1 MNGVR
6 TMPIAIGCVLWS
18 VILLAGALLTGCD
31 AKGVSGAS
39 TGPVADA
46 AMPVT
51 VATATREDV
60 PIQVQ
65 AIGWA
70 EAYATVTI
78 RPQVEGQLTEIHFTE
93 GQHVKIGDL
102 LFTIDP
108 RPFVAALRLSEANLL
123 KDQALA
129 QDAERE
135 ANRVTDLFAK
145 NMAADRERDQARA
158 NSDAVRAQVQADQ
171 AAVENAKLRLEYC
184 TIRSPIDG
192 RAGAR
197 LVDVGNI
204 VEANKTA
211 LVTVNQIS
219 PIFVTYSVAER
230 HLSLIKQQMQ
240 AVPLAVEARFADEP
254 SDPIIGRLAFVDNQV
269 DTLTGMVRLKA
280 TFPNED
286 HRLWPGRFVNVAL
299 TISKQQDAVVVPTS
313 AVQTGQ
319 RGTFVFV
326 VRGDSTVEMRPVSVG
341 ANVHERTVL
350 SEGVQAG
357 EVVVTDGQL
366 RLTPGVKV
374 RSKANANA
382 EAASQP

>member
-6 TMPIAIGCVLWS
+6 TVPIAIGCVLWS
-18 VILLAGALLTGCD
+18 VALLAGALSTGCD
-31 AKGVSGAS
+31 AKGVSRAS
-39 TGPVADA
+39 TGADADA
-46 AMPVT
+46 AMPVV
-51 VATATREDV
+51 VATAMREDV

-78 RPQVEGQLTEIHFTE
+78 RPQIEGQLTEIHFTE
-93 GQHVKIGDL
+93 GQQVKIGDL

-108 RPFVAALRLSEANLL
+108 RPFVAALRLAEANLL

-135 ANRVTDLFAK
+135 ADRVADLFTK
-145 NMAADRERDQARA
+145 NVAADRERDQARA

-219 PIFVTYSVAER
+219 PIFVTFSVAER

-240 AVPLAVEARFADEP
+240 TAPLAVEARFADEP

-341 ANVHERTVL
+341 ANVHEQTVL

-366 RLTPGVKV
+366 RLTPGAKV
-374 RSKANANA
+374 RSKTSANA

>member
-18 VILLAGALLTGCD
+18 VILLAGALSTGCD

-39 TGPVADA
+39 TGPDADA

-51 VATATREDV
+51 VASATREDV

-93 GQHVKIGDL
+93 GQQVKIGDL

-135 ANRVTDLFAK
+135 ANRVTDLFTK

-219 PIFVTYSVAER
+219 PIFVTFSVAER

-240 AVPLAVEARFADEP
+240 AAPLAVEARFADEAG
-254 SDPIIGRLAFVDNQV
+254 DPIIGRLAFVDNQV

-280 TFPNED
+280 AFPNED

-299 TISKQQDAVVVPTS
+299 TISKQNDAVVVPTS

>member
-1 MNGVR
+1 MTLRGITPV
-6 TMPIAIGCVLWS
+6 AIGCVLRS
-18 VILLAGALLTGCD
+18 VVFSTGALLIGCD

-39 TGPVADA
+39 SAAVADA

-93 GQHVKIGDL
+93 GQQVKIGDL

-108 RPFVAALRLSEANLL
+108 RPFTAALRLAEANLL
-123 KDQALA
+123 KNQALA
-129 QDAERE
+129 KDAERE

-145 NMAADRERDQARA
+145 DMAADRERDQARA
-158 NSDAVRAQVQADQ
+158 NADAVLAQVQADQ
-171 AAVENAKLRLEYC
+171 AMVENAKLRLEYC

-192 RAGAR
+192 RVGAR

-219 PIFVTYSVAER
+219 PIFVTFSVAER
-230 HLSLIKQQMQ
+230 LLSLIKQQMQ
-240 AVPLAVEARFADEP
+240 AAPLAVDVRFADEP

-280 TFPNED
+280 VFPNED

-299 TISKQQDAVVVPTS
+299 TIAMQHDSVVVPTA

-341 ANVHERTVL
+341 ANVQERTVL
-350 SEGVQAG
+350 SDGVQTG

-366 RLTPGVKV
+366 RLTPGAKV
-374 RSKANANA
+374 QSKAKANA

>member
-6 TMPIAIGCVLWS
+6 TVPIAIGCVLWS
-18 VILLAGALLTGCD
+18 VFLLAGALLTGCD
-31 AKGVSGAS
+31 TKGVSGAPA
-39 TGPVADA
+39 GADADA

-51 VATATREDV
+51 VASATREDV

-93 GQHVKIGDL
+93 GQQVKIGDL

-219 PIFVTYSVAER
+219 PIFVTFSVAER

-240 AVPLAVEARFADEP
+240 AASLAVETRFADEP

-280 TFPNED
+280 TFPNAD

-299 TISKQQDAVVVPTS
+299 TISKQNDAVVVPTS

>member
-6 TMPIAIGCVLWS
+6 RMPIAIRCVLRIVVLS
-18 VILLAGALLTGCD
+18 AGALLTGCD
-31 AKGVSGAS
+31 AKGVSGPSA
-39 TGPVADA
+39 GADA
-46 AMPVT
+46 AMPVV
-51 VATATREDV
+51 VATASREDV

-93 GQHVKIGDL
+93 GQQVKIGDP

-129 QDAERE
+129 EDAVRE

-158 NSDAVRAQVQADQ
+158 NSDAVQAQVQADQ

-184 TIRSPIDG
+184 TIHSPIGG

-219 PIFVTYSVAER
+219 PIFVTFSVAER
-230 HLSLIKQQMQ
+230 HLSLIKQEMQ
-240 AVPLAVEARFADEP
+240 AAPLAVETQFADES

-269 DTLTGMVRLKA
+269 DMLTGMVRLKA

-350 SEGVQAG
+350 SEGVLAG

-366 RLTPGVKV
+366 RLTPGAKV

-382 EAASQP
+382 EAVSKP

>member
-1 MNGVR
+1 MNLR
-6 TMPIAIGCVLWS
+6 RMMPIAIGCVLRI
-18 VILLAGALLTGCD
+18 VILLASSLSTGCD

-39 TGPVADA
+39 TGADA

-51 VATATREDV
+51 IATATRDDV
-60 PIQVQ
+60 PVQVQ

-93 GQHVKIGDL
+93 GQQVKIGDL

-123 KDQALA
+123 KNQALA

-135 ANRVTDLFAK
+135 ANRVTDLFTK

-171 AAVENAKLRLEYC
+171 AAVENATLHLEYC

-219 PIFVTYSVAER
+219 PIFATFSVAER

-240 AVPLAVEARFADEP
+240 AAPLTVEARFADEP

-326 VRGDSTVEMRPVSVG
+326 VRGDSTVDMRPVSVG

>member
-1 MNGVR
+1 
-6 TMPIAIGCVLWS
+6 
-18 VILLAGALLTGCD
+18 LTGCD
-31 AKGVSGAS
+31 AKSVSSPSAG
-39 TGPVADA
+39 TDA
-46 AMPVT
+46 AMPVA
-51 VATATREDV
+51 VATASREDV

-93 GQHVKIGDL
+93 GQQIKIGDL

-129 QDAERE
+129 EDAERE
-135 ANRVTDLFAK
+135 ASRVTDLFAK

-184 TIRSPIDG
+184 TILSPIGG

-219 PIFVTYSVAER
+219 PIFVTFSVAER
-230 HLSLIKQQMQ
+230 HLSLIKQEMQ
-240 AVPLAVEARFADEP
+240 AAPLTVETQFADES

-269 DTLTGMVRLKA
+269 DMLTGMVRLKA

-366 RLTPGVKV
+366 RLTPGAKV
-374 RSKANANA
+374 RSKANANT
-382 EAASQP
+382 EAASQR

>member
-1 MNGVR
+1 MNDVR

-18 VILLAGALLTGCD
+18 VILLAGALSTGCD

-39 TGPVADA
+39 TGPGADA

-51 VATATREDV
+51 VASATREDV

-93 GQHVKIGDL
+93 GQQVKIGDL

-135 ANRVTDLFAK
+135 ANRVTDLFTK

-219 PIFVTYSVAER
+219 PIFVTFSVAER

-240 AVPLAVEARFADEP
+240 AAPLAVEARFADEAG
-254 SDPIIGRLAFVDNQV
+254 DPIIGRLAFVDNQV

-280 TFPNED
+280 AFPNED

-319 RGTFVFV
+319 RGTFVFI
-326 VRGDSTVEMRPVSVG
+326 VRADSTVEMRPVSVG

-350 SEGVQAG
+350 SEGVLAG

>member
-6 TMPIAIGCVLWS
+6 TMPIAIRCVLRI
-18 VILLAGALLTGCD
+18 VILSTGALLTGCD
-31 AKGVSGAS
+31 AKGVSGPSA
-39 TGPVADA
+39 GADA
-46 AMPVT
+46 AMPVV
-51 VATATREDV
+51 VATASREDV

-93 GQHVKIGDL
+93 GQQVKIGDL

-135 ANRVTDLFAK
+135 ANRVTDLFTK

-158 NSDAVRAQVQADQ
+158 NSDAVQAQVQADQ

-184 TIRSPIDG
+184 TIRSPIGG

-219 PIFVTYSVAER
+219 PIFVTFSVAER
-230 HLSLIKQQMQ
+230 HLSLLKQQMQ
-240 AVPLAVEARFADEP
+240 AAPLTVETRFADEP

-269 DTLTGMVRLKA
+269 DMLTGMVRLKA
-280 TFPNED
+280 VFPNED

-299 TISKQQDAVVVPTS
+299 TISKKQDAVVVPTS

-366 RLTPGVKV
+366 RLTPGAKV
-374 RSKANANA
+374 RSKANA
-382 EAASQP
+382 EGTSQP

>member
-6 TMPIAIGCVLWS
+6 TMPIAIGCVPWS
-18 VILLAGALLTGCD
+18 VVLLAGALLTGCEG
-31 AKGVSGAS
+31 KGVSGAS
-39 TGPVADA
+39 TGADADA
-46 AMPVT
+46 AMPVAL
-51 VATATREDV
+51 ATAMREDV

-93 GQHVKIGDL
+93 GQQVKIGDL

-108 RPFVAALRLSEANLL
+108 RPFVAALRLAEANLL
-123 KDQALA
+123 KNQALA

-135 ANRVTDLFAK
+135 ANRVADLFTK

-171 AAVENAKLRLEYC
+171 AVVENAKLRLEYC
-184 TIRSPIDG
+184 TIHSPIDG
-192 RAGAR
+192 RTGAR

-211 LVTVNQIS
+211 LVTLNQLS
-219 PIFVTYSVAER
+219 PSYVAFSVAER

-240 AVPLAVEARFADEP
+240 AAPLAVEARFADEP

-280 TFPNED
+280 TFSNED

-319 RGTFVFV
+319 RGAFVFV
-326 VRGDSTVEMRPVSVG
+326 VRGDSTVELRPVTVG
-341 ANVHERTVL
+341 ANVHEQTVL
-350 SEGVQAG
+350 AEGVQAG
-357 EVVVTDGQL
+357 EVIVTDGQL
-366 RLTPGVKV
+366 RLTPGAKV

>member
-1 MNGVR
+1 
-6 TMPIAIGCVLWS
+6 
-18 VILLAGALLTGCD
+18 VILLAGALSTGCE

-39 TGPVADA
+39 TGPDADA

-51 VATATREDV
+51 IASATREDV

-93 GQHVKIGDL
+93 GQQVKIGDL

-135 ANRVTDLFAK
+135 ANRVTDLFTK

-192 RAGAR
+192 RAGVR

-240 AVPLAVEARFADEP
+240 AAPLAVEARFADEP

>member
-1 MNGVR
+1 MNLR
-6 TMPIAIGCVLWS
+6 RMMPIAIGCVLGS
-18 VILLAGALLTGCD
+18 VILLAGALSTGCE

-39 TGPVADA
+39 TGPDADA

-60 PIQVQ
+60 PVQVQ

-93 GQHVKIGDL
+93 GQQIKIGDL

-158 NSDAVRAQVQADQ
+158 NSDAVRAQVQADE

-192 RAGAR
+192 RAGVR

-211 LVTVNQIS
+211 LVTLNQIS
-219 PIFVTYSVAER
+219 PIFVTFSVAER

-240 AVPLAVEARFADEP
+240 AAPLAVETRFADEP

-319 RGTFVFV
+319 HGTFVFV

>member
-1 MNGVR
+1 
-6 TMPIAIGCVLWS
+6 
-18 VILLAGALLTGCD
+18 
-31 AKGVSGAS
+31 
-39 TGPVADA
+39 
-46 AMPVT
+46 
-51 VATATREDV
+51 
-60 PIQVQ
+60 
-65 AIGWA
+65 
-70 EAYATVTI
+70 
-78 RPQVEGQLTEIHFTE
+78 
-93 GQHVKIGDL
+93 
-102 LFTIDP
+102 
-108 RPFVAALRLSEANLL
+108 
-123 KDQALA
+123 
-129 QDAERE
+129 
-135 ANRVTDLFAK
+135 
-145 NMAADRERDQARA
+145 
-158 NSDAVRAQVQADQ
+158 
-171 AAVENAKLRLEYC
+171 
-184 TIRSPIDG
+184 
-192 RAGAR
+192 
-197 LVDVGNI
+197 
-204 VEANKTA
+204 
-211 LVTVNQIS
+211 
-219 PIFVTYSVAER
+219 VAER

-240 AVPLAVEARFADEP
+240 AAPLAVEVRFADEP

-280 TFPNED
+280 AFPNED

>member
-1 MNGVR
+1 MNLR
-6 TMPIAIGCVLWS
+6 RMMPITIGCVLRI
-18 VILLAGALLTGCD
+18 VILLAGALSTGCE

-39 TGPVADA
+39 TGPGA

-51 VATATREDV
+51 IATATREDV
-60 PIQVQ
+60 PVQVQ

-93 GQHVKIGDL
+93 GQQVKIGDL

-135 ANRVTDLFAK
+135 ANRVTDLFTK

-171 AAVENAKLRLEYC
+171 AAVENATLRLEYC

-219 PIFVTYSVAER
+219 PIFVTFSVAER

-240 AVPLAVEARFADEP
+240 AAPLTVEARFADEP

-280 TFPNED
+280 AFPNED

-299 TISKQQDAVVVPTS
+299 TISKQQDVVVVPTS

>member
-6 TMPIAIGCVLWS
+6 TVPIAIGCVLWS

-31 AKGVSGAS
+31 TKGVSGAS
-39 TGPVADA
+39 TGPDADA

-51 VATATREDV
+51 IATATREDV
-60 PIQVQ
+60 PVQVQ

-93 GQHVKIGDL
+93 GQQVKIGDL

-184 TIRSPIDG
+184 TIRSPING

-219 PIFVTYSVAER
+219 PIFVTFSVAER

-240 AVPLAVEARFADEP
+240 AAPLAVEARFADEAG
-254 SDPIIGRLAFVDNQV
+254 DPIIGQLAFVDNQV

-280 TFPNED
+280 AFPNED

-299 TISKQQDAVVVPTS
+299 TISKQNDAVVVPTS

-366 RLTPGVKV
+366 RLTPGAKV

>member
-18 VILLAGALLTGCD
+18 VILLAGALSTGCD
-31 AKGVSGAS
+31 AKGVSGVS
-39 TGPVADA
+39 TGPDADA

-51 VATATREDV
+51 VATAMREDV

-78 RPQVEGQLTEIHFTE
+78 RPQIEGQLTEIHFTE
-93 GQHVKIGDL
+93 GQQVKIGDL

-108 RPFVAALRLSEANLL
+108 RPFVAALRLAEANLL

-135 ANRVTDLFAK
+135 ADRVADLFTK
-145 NMAADRERDQARA
+145 NVAADRERDQARA

-219 PIFVTYSVAER
+219 PIFVTFSVAER

-240 AVPLAVEARFADEP
+240 TAPLAVEARFADEP

>member
-1 MNGVR
+1 MNLR
-6 TMPIAIGCVLWS
+6 RMMPIAIGCMPWS
-18 VILLAGALLTGCD
+18 VILFASALLFGCD
-31 AKGVSGAS
+31 AKGVSGPAA
-39 TGPVADA
+39 GGDADA
-46 AMPVT
+46 AMPVA
-51 VATATREDV
+51 VATAVREDI

-70 EAYATVTI
+70 EAHATVTI

-93 GQHVKIGDL
+93 GQQVKFGDL

-129 QDAERE
+129 EDAEKE
-135 ANRVTDLFAK
+135 ANRVTDLFTK

-158 NSDAVRAQVQADQ
+158 NSDAVKAQVQADQ

-184 TIRSPIDG
+184 TILSPIGG

-219 PIFVTYSVAER
+219 PIFVTFSVAER
-230 HLSLIKQQMQ
+230 HLSLIKQEVQ
-240 AVPLAVEARFADEP
+240 AAPLTVETRFADEP
-254 SDPIIGRLAFVDNQV
+254 SVPIIGRLAFVDNQV
-269 DTLTGMVRLKA
+269 DMLTGMVRLKA
-280 TFPNED
+280 AFPNED

-326 VRGDSTVEMRPVSVG
+326 VRGDSTVEMRPVTVG

-357 EVVVTDGQL
+357 EVIVTDGQL
-366 RLTPGVKV
+366 RLTPGAKV
-374 RSKANANA
+374 RSKADANA
-382 EAASQP
+382 EAASTP

>member
-1 MNGVR
+1 MNLR
-6 TMPIAIGCVLWS
+6 RMMPIAIGCVLGS
-18 VILLAGALLTGCD
+18 VILLAGALSTGCE

-39 TGPVADA
+39 TGPDADA

-51 VATATREDV
+51 IASATREDV

-93 GQHVKIGDL
+93 GQQVKIGDL

-135 ANRVTDLFAK
+135 ANRVTDLFTK

-158 NSDAVRAQVQADQ
+158 NSDAVRAQVQADE

-192 RAGAR
+192 RAGVR

-211 LVTVNQIS
+211 LVTLNQIS
-219 PIFVTYSVAER
+219 PIFVTFSVAER

-240 AVPLAVEARFADEP
+240 AAPLAVETRFADEP

>member
-1 MNGVR
+1 MNGVQ
-6 TMPIAIGCVLWS
+6 TMPITIGCVLRIVVLS
-18 VILLAGALLTGCD
+18 TGALLAGCET
-31 AKGVSGAS
+31 KGVSGAS
-39 TGPVADA
+39 AGPDADA
-46 AMPVT
+46 AMPVA
-51 VATATREDV
+51 VATAMREDV

-93 GQHVKIGDL
+93 GQQVKIGDL

-108 RPFVAALRLSEANLL
+108 RPFVAALRLAEANLL
-123 KDQALA
+123 KNQALA

-135 ANRVTDLFAK
+135 ANRVTELFTK

-219 PIFVTYSVAER
+219 PIFVTFSVAER

-240 AVPLAVEARFADEP
+240 AAPLTVETRFADEP

-286 HRLWPGRFVNVAL
+286 HRLWPGRFVNVSL

-319 RGTFVFV
+319 RGAFVFV
-326 VRGDSTVEMRPVSVG
+326 VRGDNTVEMRPVTVG
-341 ANVHERTVL
+341 ANMHERTVL

-366 RLTPGVKV
+366 RLTPGAKV

-382 EAASQP
+382 EGASQP

>member
-1 MNGVR
+1 MNLR
-6 TMPIAIGCVLWS
+6 RMMPIAIGCVLGS
-18 VILLAGALLTGCD
+18 VILLAGALSTGCE

-39 TGPVADA
+39 TGPDADA

-60 PIQVQ
+60 PVQVQ

-93 GQHVKIGDL
+93 GQQIKIGDL

-135 ANRVTDLFAK
+135 ANRVTDLFTK

-192 RAGAR
+192 RAGVR

-211 LVTVNQIS
+211 LVTLNQIS
-219 PIFVTYSVAER
+219 PIFVTFSVAER

-240 AVPLAVEARFADEP
+240 AAPLAVETRFADEP

-319 RGTFVFV
+319 HGTFVFV

>member
-6 TMPIAIGCVLWS
+6 TVPIAIGCVLGS
-18 VILLAGALLTGCD
+18 VILLAGALSTGCD
-31 AKGVSGAS
+31 TKGVSGAS
-39 TGPVADA
+39 TGPDADA

-51 VATATREDV
+51 VASATREDV

-93 GQHVKIGDL
+93 GQQVKIGDL

-219 PIFVTYSVAER
+219 PIFVTFSVAER

-240 AVPLAVEARFADEP
+240 AASLAVETRFADEP

-280 TFPNED
+280 TFPNAD

-299 TISKQQDAVVVPTS
+299 TISKQNDAVVVPTS

>member
-1 MNGVR
+1 MNGIR
-6 TMPIAIGCVLWS
+6 TMPIAVGNVPAS
-18 VILLAGALLTGCD
+18 VMLLAGALFTGCD
-31 AKGVSGAS
+31 AQNVSSPSAGAD
-39 TGPVADA
+39 VDA
-46 AMPVT
+46 AMPVA
-51 VATATREDV
+51 VATAMREDV

-93 GQHVKIGDL
+93 GQQVKIGDL

-108 RPFVAALRLSEANLL
+108 RPFVAALRLAEANLL
-123 KDQALA
+123 KNQALA

-135 ANRVTDLFAK
+135 ADRLADLFAK
-145 NMAADRERDQARA
+145 HMAADRERDAARA
-158 NSDAVRAQVQADQ
+158 NADAVRAQVQADQ
-171 AAVENAKLRLEYC
+171 AAVENAKLYLEYC
-184 TIRSPIDG
+184 TIHSPIEG

-219 PIFVTYSVAER
+219 PIFVTFAVAER
-230 HLSLIKQQMQ
+230 HLSLIKQRMQ
-240 AVPLAVEARFADEP
+240 AASLTVEARFADEP
-254 SDPIIGRLAFVDNQV
+254 GDPIVGDLTFVDNQV

-280 TFPNED
+280 TFSNKD
-286 HRLWPGRFVNVAL
+286 RQLWPGRFVNVAL

-319 RGTFVFV
+319 HGAFVFV
-326 VRGDSTVEMRPVSVG
+326 VRADSAVEMRPVTVG
-341 ANVHERTVL
+341 ANVQERTVL
-350 SEGVQAG
+350 SEGIQAG

-366 RLTPGVKV
+366 RLTPGAKV
-374 RSKANANA
+374 RSKVNT
-382 EAASQP
+382 EAASEP